1 MLSIDDVVKIDDKR
15 KQIRK
20 EIYMKI
26 YTQFLQNKQSVE
38 LGHKQLFMT
47 IPTFLIGYPVF
58 DRSAAARYVA
68 RQFTLGGFTVQL
80 VSDYDIYVT
89 WSKPKKKKEFDRSP
103 DCIRNAWEL
112 GSPIGERQFTI
123 IGLSNWMREN
133 SFPREM
139 ANGCHYKLV

>member
-1 MLSIDDVVKIDDKR
+1 MLSINDVVKIDDKR

-26 YTQFLQNKQSVE
+26 YTQFSTKIKQSVE

-47 IPTFLIGYPVF
+47 IPTFLIGYPAF

-80 VSDYDIYVT
+80 VSDYDIYIT
-89 WSKPKKKKEFDRSP
+89 WVKPKKKKERGEQDEEEGDFPNLMNLKKIANKYRRS
-103 DCIRNAWEL
+103 A
-112 GSPIGERQFTI
+112 
-123 IGLSNWMREN
+123 
-133 SFPREM
+133 
-139 ANGCHYKLV
+139 

>member
-26 YTQFLQNKQSVE
+26 YTQFSTKIKQSVE

-80 VSDYDIYVT
+80 
-89 WSKPKKKKEFDRSP
+89 
-103 DCIRNAWEL
+103 
-112 GSPIGERQFTI
+112 
-123 IGLSNWMREN
+123 
-133 SFPREM
+133 
-139 ANGCHYKLV
+139 

>member
-26 YTQFLQNKQSVE
+26 YTQFSTKIKQSVE

-89 WSKPKKKKEFDRSP
+89 WSKPKKKKEKVEQEEDR
-103 DCIRNAWEL
+103 D
-112 GSPIGERQFTI
+112 
-123 IGLSNWMREN
+123 
-133 SFPREM
+133 FPNLM
-139 ANGCHYKLV
+139 NLKKIANKYRRSA